1 MPAARS
7 QPRQSHGLPTTR
19 RSAGHD
25 DDDHPRGHPRGGDS
39 DEEGYSTEEEE
50 EVEEG
55 EEDDD
60 NEEEETS
67 DPLASMVRAQSRIV
81 YDVDGLEMEA
91 RFRAVAGLTS
101 EFGVVYCRDVGGG
114 FEFQLEERP
123 VIHIGGGSAR
133 CSCSEFETRPDMACR
148 HIFWLADQ
156 LYDSLTPQTPPPGLP
171 LTKEGFSPNLPH
183 VEDLLRNGLE
193 ELAERLEWPYLSEP
207 NRPRSRGMSRED
219 KVRDI
224 ISAFKDTL
232 PEEFRPDL
240 VERSNQPRTPEQC
253 VVQGDLEAT
262 LFRLAVH
269 DDNVYRSLRKAMPA
283 GACAAIYFDKIRKRC
298 RRILA
303 QFDEYCRTGTLPP
316 GVPSM
321 EARQVAEALRRCV
334 KQIEVN
340 LDMRN
345 SHGTEDA
352 AETLVSLLLDIAAR
366 NIDAF
371 AGSHWRAPQP
381 GEDEDDNNLYEQ
393 LIGQANETDGFFIL
407 DALDKVP
414 PSVLSEY
421 VPSLVDALSKIEVN
435 RAPAPYI
442 IKLKNLI
449 NDVQTG
455 QRAKRPATAE
465 AGGSQKRTR

>member
-148 HIFWLADQ
+148 HIFVSTNQ
-156 LYDSLTPQTPPPGLP
+156 GH
-171 LTKEGFSPNLPH
+171 FSMA
-183 VEDLLRNGLE
+183 G
-193 ELAERLEWPYLSEP
+193 
-207 NRPRSRGMSRED
+207 
-219 KVRDI
+219 
-224 ISAFKDTL
+224 
-232 PEEFRPDL
+232 
-240 VERSNQPRTPEQC
+240 
-253 VVQGDLEAT
+253 
-262 LFRLAVH
+262 
-269 DDNVYRSLRKAMPA
+269 RKN
-283 GACAAIYFDKIRKRC
+283 
-298 RRILA
+298 
-303 QFDEYCRTGTLPP
+303 
-316 GVPSM
+316 
-321 EARQVAEALRRCV
+321 LRR
-334 KQIEVN
+334 
-340 LDMRN
+340 
-345 SHGTEDA
+345 
-352 AETLVSLLLDIAAR
+352 
-366 NIDAF
+366 
-371 AGSHWRAPQP
+371 
-381 GEDEDDNNLYEQ
+381 
-393 LIGQANETDGFFIL
+393 
-407 DALDKVP
+407 
-414 PSVLSEY
+414 
-421 VPSLVDALSKIEVN
+421 
-435 RAPAPYI
+435 
-442 IKLKNLI
+442 
-449 NDVQTG
+449 
-455 QRAKRPATAE
+455 
-465 AGGSQKRTR
+465 